1 MVKLTVPKSNTTE
14 FFMILK
20 NEFNQ
25 IIGNEI
31 SEPFPKESP
40 PKVRMHGT
48 YCILE
53 PLDIARHSSLLFD
66 ALLQDNDGSS
76 WTYLP
81 YGPFDSCAEFQ
92 DWLTSTTSESDTILY
107 AILDSKNQA
116 PIGISGYLRINPEHG
131 VIEVGHLHFS
141 KLLQKT
147 PAATEA
153 MYLMMNYAFETLKYR
168 RYEWKCNSLNQA
180 SKDAALRLGF
190 TYEGTFRQSN
200 VYKNRNRDTA
210 WFSILDHE
218 WPNLKKKLE
227 QWLEP
232 SNFDMQGKQKISL
245 RAI

>member
-1 MVKLTVPKSNTTE
+1 
-14 FFMILK
+14 MIIK

-25 IIGNEI
+25 IIG
-31 SEPFPKESP
+31 SELHDLFPKESP
-40 PKVRMHGT
+40 QKVRMNGV

-53 PLDIARHSSLLFD
+53 PLDIAKHSTLLFD
-66 ALLQDNDGSS
+66 SLLMDNDGSS

-81 YGPFDSCAEFQ
+81 YGPFTSCAEFQ
-92 DWLTSTTSESDTILY
+92 DWLNLTLSESDTLLY

-153 MYLMMNYAFETLKYR
+153 MSLMMHYAFETLNYR

-200 VYKNRNRDTA
+200 VYKNRNRNTS

-218 WPNLKKKLE
+218 WPSLKKKLK
-227 QWLEP
+227 QWLDP
-232 SNFDMQGKQKISL
+232 NNFDKQGNQKISL
-245 RAI
+245 RDI